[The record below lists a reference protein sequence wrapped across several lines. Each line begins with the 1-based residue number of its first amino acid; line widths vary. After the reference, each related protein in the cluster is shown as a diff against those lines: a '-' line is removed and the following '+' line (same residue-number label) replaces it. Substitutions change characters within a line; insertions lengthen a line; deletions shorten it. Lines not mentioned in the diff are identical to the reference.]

1 VEVEVGVLLAV
12 GDGLGAGGP
21 SGAYPPQQE

>member
-1 VEVEVGVLLAV
+1 VGVLLAV